1 MKPIVKE
8 FLEKLAQCK
17 TCSLWKFDEKHVQN
31 DAYSK
36 AIRRK
41 TYRS

>member
-1 MKPIVKE
+1 MKPTVKE

-17 TCSLWKFDEKHVQN
+17 TCSLGKFDEKLAQN

-36 AIRRK
+36 GTRGK
-41 TYRS
+41 TRS